1 MIYDLEK
8 LENLPNRE
16 SRWQYLTRKYGNI
29 YNILDYRRYDKCKAP
44 WKIADII
51 LENNIGK
58 SFDLA
63 FSYFCKKV
71 NHQQHLYHYFLSNF
85 TTERW
90 YRKYY
95 FTDNKGNI
103 QKYEKEYPKKKLTIY
118 SEDYKSEIRHKIT
131 GHKKEDFEPIYE
143 LIKKTETYRNHF
155 LNKPIS
161 REYSVRGKFLY
172 YEYCAKPYNLK
183 PQYVRYKAID
193 KDFENITISGKCF
206 EFNSKNHYLFKR
218 LTSEKEKRKRKEN
231 RELERKKKEIQYN
244 FLTKSELEQKVN
256 KQEND
261 IKIIKHGFDLKT
273 SFRKPKEQN

>member
-1 MIYDLEK
+1 MSYDLEK

-16 SRWQYLTRKYGNI
+16 SRWQYLTRKYHNI
-29 YNILDYRRYDKCKAP
+29 YNVLDYRRYNKCKAP
-44 WKIADII
+44 WRIADIV

-71 NHQQHLYHYFLSNF
+71 NNQQHLYHYFLSNF
-85 TTERW
+85 TNRRW
-90 YRKYY
+90 YIYY
-95 FTDNKGNI
+95 FTDEKGNI
-103 QKYEKEYPKKKLTIY
+103 QKYEKEFPKKKLTIY

-131 GHKKEDFEPIYE
+131 GHKKEDFEPIYSLKE
-143 LIKKTETYRNHF
+143 TKWYNSIHLIKDK
-155 LNKPIS
+155 L
-161 REYSVRGKFLY
+161 LY
-172 YEYCAKPYNLK
+172 YEYGAKPYNLR
-183 PQYVRYKAID
+183 PQYVRYKATD
-193 KDFENITISGKCF
+193 KDFENITVSGKCF

-231 RELERKKKEIQYN
+231 REIERKKKEIQYN

-261 IKIIKHGFDLKT
+261 IKIIKHGFDLET